1 MPRMN
6 FGGDKPAGR
15 YGNLF
20 SNMGSYAESETP
32 AEEVIE
38 TVTEEIIE
46 SVAPAAPQTEP
57 TAEPEAPAAE
67 DTEATEAEVLAAL
80 QSKLNANAST
90 ISEDE
95 TPEAS
100 DVVGEEDETQFEAE
114 PPHANE
120 EEATE
125 TTEPTYGYDP
135 GVTDEDEDGISYTA
149 PEEPISDT
157 DFDESGEEVTTA
169 EASNEVV
176 DEDDEPLAQPMVE
189 PSVAP
194 ITNGVVALIIRLYEA
209 ISPLESNELE
219 ALNILLGNHTDTEVV
234 EVIESIVSDTDRTK
248 SLLDTVGQLSA
259 VDTSDSTKAAVR
271 YTMLLFRYDETTLR
285 NLATVLG
292 VDGLGDDATT
302 EDIVETLAT
311 TLASTPAA
319 VFNVAK
325 TINSIIP

>member
-32 AEEVIE
+32 TEEVIE
-38 TVTEEIIE
+38 TVAEEIIE
-46 SVAPAAPQTEP
+46 SVAPAAPQPEL
-57 TAEPEAPAAE
+57 TAEPETQATE

-80 QSKLNANAST
+80 QSKLNANTST
-90 ISEDE
+90 IAEDE

-100 DVVGEEDETQFEAE
+100 DVVGEEDEAQFEDE
-114 PPHANE
+114 PPHADG
-120 EEATE
+120 EAAE

-135 GVTDEDEDGISYTA
+135 GVTDEDGISYTA
-149 PEEPISDT
+149 PEEPVSDT

-169 EASNEVV
+169 QASNEVV
-176 DEDDEPLAQPMVE
+176 DEDDEPLAPPMVE

-194 ITNGVVALIIRLYEA
+194 ITNGVVALIISLYEA
-209 ISPLESNELE
+209 ISPLESNELG

-248 SLLDTVGQLSA
+248 SLLDTVAQLSA

>member
-46 SVAPAAPQTEP
+46 SVSPTAPQEEP
-57 TAEPEAPAAE
+57 AVEPETQATE
-67 DTEATEAEVLAAL
+67 DVEATEAEVLAAL
-80 QSKLNANAST
+80 QSKLNADTST
-90 ISEDE
+90 ITEDE
-95 TPEAS
+95 TSEAS
-100 DVVGEEDETQFEAE
+100 DVVDEEDETQLETE
-114 PPHANE
+114 PSHADE
-120 EEATE
+120 EEPAE
-125 TTEPTYGYDP
+125 TIESTYGYDP
-135 GVTDEDEDGISYTA
+135 GVTDEGEDGISYTA
-149 PEEPISDT
+149 PEEPTSAT
-157 DFDESGEEVTTA
+157 NFDESNEEATTS
-169 EASNEVV
+169 EVPNEVV
-176 DEDDEPLAQPMVE
+176 DEDGEPLTPPVVEPLA
-189 PSVAP
+189 AP
-194 ITNGVVALIIRLYEA
+194 ITNGVVALIVSLYEA
-209 ISPLESNELE
+209 ISPLELNELE

-248 SLLDTVGQLSA
+248 SLLDTVAQLSA

-292 VDGLGDDATT
+292 VDGLGDDAST

-311 TLASTPAA
+311 TLASTPAT
-319 VFNVAK
+319 VFKVAK

>member
-32 AEEVIE
+32 TEEVIE

-46 SVAPAAPQTEP
+46 SVAPAAPQPEP
-57 TAEPEAPAAE
+57 TAEPETQAIE

-80 QSKLNANAST
+80 QSKLNANTST
-90 ISEDE
+90 IAEDE

-100 DVVGEEDETQFEAE
+100 DVVGEEDEAQFEDE
-114 PPHANE
+114 QPHTDEGA
-120 EEATE
+120 AE

-135 GVTDEDEDGISYTA
+135 GVTDEDEISYAA
-149 PEEPISDT
+149 PEEPSSVT
-157 DFDESGEEVTTA
+157 DFDESNEEATTA
-169 EASNEVV
+169 EVPNELM
-176 DEDDEPLAQPMVE
+176 DEEPLTPPTVE
-189 PSVAP
+189 SSVAP
-194 ITNGVVALIIRLYEA
+194 IANGVVALIVSLYEA

-234 EVIESIVSDTDRTK
+234 EIIESIVSDTDRTK
-248 SLLDTVGQLSA
+248 SLLDTVAQLSA

-271 YTMLLFRYDETTLR
+271 YTMLLLRYDETTLR

>member
-1 MPRMN
+1 M
-6 FGGDKPAGR
+6 
-15 YGNLF
+15 
-20 SNMGSYAESETP
+20 
-32 AEEVIE
+32 
-38 TVTEEIIE
+38 
-46 SVAPAAPQTEP
+46 APAAPQTEP

-80 QSKLNANAST
+80 QSKLNANTST
-90 ISEDE
+90 IAEDE
-95 TPEAS
+95 TPETS
-100 DVVGEEDETQFEAE
+100 DAVGEEDETQFEAE
-114 PPHANE
+114 PPRANE

-125 TTEPTYGYDP
+125 TTAPTYGYDP
-135 GVTDEDEDGISYTA
+135 GITDEGEDGISYTA
-149 PEEPISDT
+149 PEEPSSVT
-157 DFDESGEEVTTA
+157 DFDESGEEATTA
-169 EASNEVV
+169 EVPNELV
-176 DEDDEPLAQPMVE
+176 DEEPLTPPTVE
-189 PSVAP
+189 SSVTP
-194 ITNGVVALIIRLYEA
+194 IANGVVALIVRLYEA

-248 SLLDTVGQLSA
+248 SLLDTVAQLSA